1 MLFRSET
8 LAQRVGKD
16 RSTIANA
23 LRLLRLPVAVREK
36 VVSGELSEGHAR
48 ALLGAPDESAL
59 ASLAEKV
66 IRGRL
71 SVRQTEALVR
81 TAKSKPEAAK
91 GKKEKTASTRDLEL
105 RLARKLGTKVEVR
118 DKDGKG
124 ELAIKYASWDELD
137 KLLEV
142 LL

>member
-1 MLFRSET
+1 M
-8 LAQRVGKD
+8 
-16 RSTIANA
+16 
-23 LRLLRLPVAVREK
+23 
-36 VVSGELSEGHAR
+36 
-48 ALLGAPDESAL
+48 
-59 ASLAEKV
+59 

-81 TAKSKPEAAK
+81 TAKSKPEATK
-91 GKKEKTASTRDLEL
+91 GKKDKTASTRDLEL
-105 RLARKLGTKVEVR
+105 RLGRKLGTKVEVR

-124 ELAIKYASWDELD
+124 EIAIKYASWDELD

>member
-1 MLFRSET
+1 
-8 LAQRVGKD
+8 
-16 RSTIANA
+16 
-23 LRLLRLPVAVREK
+23 
-36 VVSGELSEGHAR
+36 
-48 ALLGAPDESAL
+48 
-59 ASLAEKV
+59 LAEKV
-66 IRGRL
+66 VRGRL

-81 TAKSKPEAAK
+81 TAKAKPEGAK

-124 ELAIKYASWDELD
+124 ELAIKYNSWDELD

>member
-1 MLFRSET
+1 M
-8 LAQRVGKD
+8 
-16 RSTIANA
+16 
-23 LRLLRLPVAVREK
+23 
-36 VVSGELSEGHAR
+36 
-48 ALLGAPDESAL
+48 
-59 ASLAEKV
+59 

-81 TAKSKPEAAK
+81 TAKSKPDAK
-91 GKKEKTASTRDLEL
+91 GKKEKPVSTRDLEL
-105 RLARKLGTKVEVR
+105 RLGRKLGTKVEVR

>member
-1 MLFRSET
+1 
-8 LAQRVGKD
+8 
-16 RSTIANA
+16 
-23 LRLLRLPVAVREK
+23 VRDK
-36 VVSGELSEGHAR
+36 VVTGELSEGHAR
-48 ALLGAPDESAL
+48 ALLGAPDDGAL
-59 ASLAEKV
+59 ATLAEKV

-81 TAKSKPEAAK
+81 TAKSKPEGAK
-91 GKKEKTASTRDLEL
+91 GKKDKTASTRDLEL
-105 RLARKLGTKVEVR
+105 RLGRKLGTKVEVR